1 MEQIEEIDRNVLV
14 HRRAVKVWKLNNRD
28 RHLEHRRREYIW
40 KKTKLI
46 YLNILL

>member
-1 MEQIEEIDRNVLV
+1 MEQIEEIERSVLI
-14 HRRAVKVWKLNNRD
+14 HRRAVKVWKLNNRE

-40 KKTKLI
+40 KKVKST